1 MLEKQ
6 LLKIQML
13 GGFSLSYNNTP
24 IVLERSSVTKATQL
38 LQYLTYHINEK
49 IPRNTLINMLYG
61 NDDIGN
67 PANNLKVNLFRLR
80 KILAS
85 SCLPEGEYIIFKSGM
100 YSFSP
105 NLPVEI
111 DCKVFSDFVNLAK
124 KSEDD
129 DEKIRS
135 SSACN
140 KSLYRRIS
148 SYAFHRALG
157 CC

>member
-1 MLEKQ
+1 MPEKQ

-100 YSFSP
+100 
-105 NLPVEI
+105 
-111 DCKVFSDFVNLAK
+111 
-124 KSEDD
+124 
-129 DEKIRS
+129 
-135 SSACN
+135 
-140 KSLYRRIS
+140 
-148 SYAFHRALG
+148 
-157 CC
+157 